1 MVICRVEKTR
11 LRQVSPASSSQVVE
25 AEQKG
30 GQAWVGSQGQDL
42 WPPRSCGWESG
53 LCLRCPPDVPP
64 EGSTG
69 SYLGIPVAILG
80 KI

>member
-1 MVICRVEKTR
+1 MVICRVEKIR

-42 WPPRSCGWESG
+42 WLPQVF
-53 LCLRCPPDVPP
+53 LRVG
-64 EGSTG
+64 EW
-69 SYLGIPVAILG
+69 PVLAMSP
-80 KI
+80 